1 MEFINTSVEEL
12 QEGRDKIGR
21 REGIVIEKGVVLT
34 DDYLEKNQKLFERYC
49 QMFSA
54 YPDIF
59 LDVIKQENDSFW
71 GAKSSQVHICV

>member
-34 DDYLEKNQKLFERYC
+34 DEYLEKNQKLCERYC

-54 YPDIF
+54 YPD
-59 LDVIKQENDSFW
+59 VSN
-71 GAKSSQVHICV
+71 

>member
-1 MEFINTSVEEL
+1 MEFINTSVEEM

-49 QMFSA
+49 QTFSA
-54 YPDIF
+54 YPD
-59 LDVIKQENDSFW
+59 VSN
-71 GAKSSQVHICV
+71 